1 MIDLSHIA
9 EGLRG
14 LAVEVDSLHADPA
27 NARKGHAV
35 ERIAASLRQYGQR
48 KPIVVNRL
56 QGNKVEA
63 GNGTLSAARLL
74 GWSHV
79 AAVFVE
85 DDAATATGFGIADNR
100 TGDLSEW
107 DLEAL
112 DSLLGSIDP
121 DEIFTGFEAGELD
134 DLLEEAGKGK
144 KGDGLDAEPQIDRAE
159 ELRQEWG
166 VELGQ
171 LWRLPPR
178 TPGQE
183 HRLICGDCTE
193 AATVERVMGGKRAA
207 IAITSPPY
215 GVRKE
220 YEVGGLAEWKQTVV
234 GMLARTRD
242 ITEAMAINL
251 GDVKVGPNSR
261 EIHSYGILIQLCEA
275 AEFPLIGT
283 RIWSKGAAW
292 AGQGPYWLT
301 GYRAVDEFEYI
312 GLFGTIPHIDR
323 TSADWRYRGIWEIP
337 SVVSNKL
344 HSAAFPI
351 ELPARLIELASD
363 DGAIVYDPFLGSGTT
378 LIAAENLSRQCRAV
392 ELSPGYVAV
401 ALQRYLDAF
410 GIRGELVE

>member
-171 LWRLPPR
+171 LWRLPSR

-193 AATVERVMGGKRAA
+193 AATVERVMGGEEGGDCDNVPAVWCRKR
-207 IAITSPPY
+207 
-215 GVRKE
+215 V
-220 YEVGGLAEWKQTVV
+220 
-234 GMLARTRD
+234 
-242 ITEAMAINL
+242 
-251 GDVKVGPNSR
+251 
-261 EIHSYGILIQLCEA
+261 
-275 AEFPLIGT
+275 
-283 RIWSKGAAW
+283 
-292 AGQGPYWLT
+292 
-301 GYRAVDEFEYI
+301 
-312 GLFGTIPHIDR
+312 
-323 TSADWRYRGIWEIP
+323 
-337 SVVSNKL
+337 
-344 HSAAFPI
+344 
-351 ELPARLIELASD
+351 
-363 DGAIVYDPFLGSGTT
+363 
-378 LIAAENLSRQCRAV
+378 
-392 ELSPGYVAV
+392 
-401 ALQRYLDAF
+401 
-410 GIRGELVE
+410 